1 MLNFSYPLPCSLQ
14 YSGTNAEFTKA
25 DPVIFRSDLYNL
37 TSGKREFPFRRTLK
51 YDAKWLESEYP
62 FHLPLYSVT
71 ITRHYY
77 QSHSFSCLS
86 HF

>member
-1 MLNFSYPLPCSLQ
+1 MYPFPQ

-51 YDAKWLESEYP
+51 YDAKWLESEY
-62 FHLPLYSVT
+62 FMD
-71 ITRHYY
+71 
-77 QSHSFSCLS
+77 
-86 HF
+86 